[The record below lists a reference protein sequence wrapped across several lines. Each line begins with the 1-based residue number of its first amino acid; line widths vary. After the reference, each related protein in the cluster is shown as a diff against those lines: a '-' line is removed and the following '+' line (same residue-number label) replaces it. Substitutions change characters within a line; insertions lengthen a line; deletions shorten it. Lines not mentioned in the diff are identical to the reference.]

1 MELSL
6 QTRIEHVYMRIRL
19 IFWRT
24 VSACIAVIMRTP
36 PVLRPL
42 LKSLPLLIFG
52 ALAYVLGRAAG
63 NLLTDILK

>member
-6 QTRIEHVYMRIRL
+6 QTRMENILLRIRL
-19 IFWRT
+19 VFWRT
-24 VSACIAVIMRTP
+24 VSACIAALMRTP
-36 PVLRPL
+36 PALHPL